1 MRIVT
6 LAFASPAEFL
16 SAYTDKDGRA
26 RLFARTRTEARA
38 GEALLVEV
46 SFPGLPNRALLRASA
61 CELRPGEGIALEIDP
76 ADSSTRDFLVGIARG
91 NIQVSLVERSHGRF
105 PTALP
110 VAYRV
115 DGAPDSQ
122 RSTLVDL
129 SSGGAFV
136 RAPQPPPAGAVV
148 SLAIDLPDGYTI
160 EVTGRVTWTGE
171 SDGAQGFGV
180 DFDMPGGEDGR
191 RLRILLREAE
201 ETGHVAFAPR
211 DS

>member
-16 SAYTDKDGRA
+16 AAYTDDQGGG
-26 RLFARTRTEARA
+26 RLFARTRTEAKA
-38 GEALLVEV
+38 GEALLVEI

-61 CELRPGEGIALEIDP
+61 CELRPGEGMLLAIDP
-76 ADSSTRDFLVGIARG
+76 ADSSTRDFLLGIARG
-91 NIQVSLVERSHGRF
+91 SIQVSLVERSHGRF

-110 VAYRV
+110 VVYRV

-136 RAPQPPPAGAVV
+136 RAGKPPATGAAVALV
-148 SLAIDLPDGYTI
+148 I
-160 EVTGRVTWTGE
+160 EVVEGPPIEVAGRVTWTGANE
-171 SDGAQGFGV
+171 GVQGFGV

-201 ETGHVAFAPR
+201 QTGNVPFAPR
-211 DS
+211 